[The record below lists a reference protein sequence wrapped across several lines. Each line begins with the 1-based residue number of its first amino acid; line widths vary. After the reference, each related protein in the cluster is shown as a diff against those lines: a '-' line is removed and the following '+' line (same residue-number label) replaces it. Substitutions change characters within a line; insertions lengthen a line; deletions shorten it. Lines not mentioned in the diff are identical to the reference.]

1 MRVNSRVFSERTDML
16 DNIRIPNCPSQFRT
30 VAENIMA
37 MVTKPGYSVGNYNT
51 MTELDKILMVDY
63 WKEYDG
69 FMSAAYELMYP
80 SKEQAWQAAKKWFV
94 EKATPPELIR
104 RSREFLVSHNYLLI
118 REDVQAYA
126 TRASIN
132 YRQSLRS

>member
-16 DNIRIPNCPSQFRT
+16 DTIRIPNCPSQFRS

-51 MTELDKILMVDY
+51 MTELDKILMADY
-63 WKEYDG
+63 WKEYDYLQEG
-69 FMSAAYELMYP
+69 LDVDKF
-80 SKEQAWQAAKKWFV
+80 KQWFV
-94 EKATPPELIR
+94 LKATSSENIR
-104 RSREFLVSHNYLLI
+104 RSREFLVSHNYLI
-118 REDVQAYA
+118 VRDDVQSYA

-132 YRQSLRS
+132 YRQSLRH